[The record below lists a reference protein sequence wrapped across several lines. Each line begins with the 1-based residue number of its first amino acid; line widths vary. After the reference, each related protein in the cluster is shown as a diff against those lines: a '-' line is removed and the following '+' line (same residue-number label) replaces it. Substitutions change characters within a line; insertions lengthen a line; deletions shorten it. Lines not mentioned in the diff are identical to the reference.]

1 MKKLL
6 LASVMVLAMPLAA
19 WSATLEFPSDDPV
32 ASIEIPDSW
41 TPKETETGVDAASDD
56 GAIYFS
62 VDVADQ
68 ASSDQIINTAI
79 DFLGQNGV
87 KIDPATLKESPEV
100 EINGMKVSTLDYQGT
115 DKDGPVDVSLGF
127 AAPAGDKILVFTY
140 WGLKETQDAHSD
152 EVVKILASMKPMK

>member
-6 LASVMVLAMPLAA
+6 LASVLVLQMPIAA
-19 WSATLEFPSDDPV
+19 FAATLEFPSDAPV

-41 TPKETETGVDAASDD
+41 GPKETETGIDATSED

-68 ASSDQIINTAI
+68 KSSDEVTSMAI

-87 KIDPATLKESPEV
+87 KIDPSTLKESPEV

-127 AAPAGDKILVFTY
+127 APAGDKVLIFTY
-140 WGLKETQDAHSD
+140 WGSKDTQEAHSE
-152 EVVKILASMKPMK
+152 EVVKMLASMKPLK